1 MGKSSGNYDD
11 INGGIDIVV
20 ADAGIGIGIDIEDE
34 IAFYGFVLCVVRTV
48 KPPTSTFDP
57 IEILIC
63 ISARSKKTMLLRLK
77 CPSCKFR
84 LNHAFDREWVWQVG
98 DETCASRRT
107 NACQGPGIEPRPW
120 LFEHKWGKA
129 GRARKRKLMMT
140 RRSSR

>member
-20 ADAGIGIGIDIEDE
+20 ADAGIGIDIEDE

-63 ISARSKKTMLLRLK
+63 ISARSKKNNVAPIEMSVMQI
-77 CPSCKFR
+77 PS
-84 LNHAFDREWVWQVG
+84 
-98 DETCASRRT
+98 
-107 NACQGPGIEPRPW
+107 EPR
-120 LFEHKWGKA
+120 LRSGVGVA
-129 GRARKRKLMMT
+129 GGG
-140 RRSSR
+140 